1 MAVDE
6 CQSLKEKYVA
16 TGAFSVNDE
25 AVEVEDHGA
34 NGWGH
39 ADGWPR
45 VAKDAKD
52 SKAVKTRGALFML
65 FRFFRPTGHGSVL
78 PRCSACNH
86 QHPND
91 CEDGWSHGEA
101 RL

>member
-1 MAVDE
+1 V
-6 CQSLKEKYVA
+6 V

-34 NGWGH
+34 DGWGH

-52 SKAVKTRGALFML
+52 SKAVKTGGAHFMF
-65 FRFFRPTGHGSVL
+65 FRFFCFKEHGSVI
-78 PRCSACNH
+78 PRCSA
-86 QHPND
+86 
-91 CEDGWSHGEA
+91 
-101 RL
+101 